1 MKRSTVSLAWFL
13 VLCFAFAGGAWGAEV
28 EKKKEAPGKPITI
41 TANRMEANRRLRVV
55 TYLDNVV
62 AKKEDL
68 TIYAQRVEFLFD
80 EKMEEIQKITAEG
93 GVRIVDPEKSA
104 TAAKAIYLNDQDVL
118 ILTGNPKVWQGDNL
132 ISGSKITLF
141 RKEDRSVVEG
151 GEKERVFSIFYPGK
165 EGEGSGKGIL
175 PRGKPDQEKPT
186 KSKGD

>member
-1 MKRSTVSLAWFL
+1 LKKLIHFL
-13 VLCFAFAGGAWGAEV
+13 LCCVIIWLGLAGGVSGET
-28 EKKKEAPGKPITI
+28 EKRKEAPAKPVTI
-41 TANRMEANRRLRVV
+41 TANRMEANRRLHMV

-93 GVRIVDPEKSA
+93 GVRIVDPEKTA
-104 TAAKAIYLNDQDVL
+104 TAEKAIYLNEQDVL

-141 RKEDRSVVEG
+141 RKEERSVVEG
-151 GEKERVFSIFYPGK
+151 GEKERVFSVFYPGK
-165 EGEGSGKGIL
+165 EGEGPGKGIL
-175 PRGKPDQEKPT
+175 PRGKPDQEKSP
-186 KSKGD
+186 KGKGN